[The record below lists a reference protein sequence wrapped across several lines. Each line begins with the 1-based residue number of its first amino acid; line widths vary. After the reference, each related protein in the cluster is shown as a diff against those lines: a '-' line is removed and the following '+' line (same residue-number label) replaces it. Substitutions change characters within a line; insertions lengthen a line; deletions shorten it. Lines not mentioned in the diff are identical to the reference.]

1 MIVDYIK
8 NIDFYKEFDKL
19 YQKLKIIEDI
29 KDKKLVFDGNKIDI
43 NENDYYKLETFITKS
58 LLDGVFESHKKYA
71 DIHYIFEGE
80 EVIGYDNLDNLK
92 VKLEYDLEKDITF
105 YYGYLRNSIT
115 LKKGMF
121 MFLPVG
127 DAHMPNVFLSK
138 ASLVKKMI
146 TKFVL

>member
-8 NIDFYKEFDKL
+8 NVEFYKEFENL
-19 YQKLKIIEDI
+19 YQKLKIIEKI
-29 KDKKLVFDGNKIDI
+29 KDKELVFDGSKIDI
-43 NENDYYKLETFITKS
+43 NENDYYKLEKFNTKS
-58 LLDGVFESHKKYA
+58 LLEGIFESHKKYA

-80 EVIGYDNLDNLK
+80 EVIGYDNADNLK
-92 VKLEYDLEKDITF
+92 IKIDYDEEKDIMF
-105 YYGYLRNSIT
+105 YDGYLRNSIT

-121 MFLPVG
+121 MVLPVG

-146 TKFVL
+146 TKFIL